1 MKNQLRN
8 ALAVSVLAMTATGVV
23 AQERPRVNL
32 NQSQA
37 QQSQAPGITYTYAG
51 VRYMFQD
58 LDNYNC
64 EQDGINLYGSF
75 DIQDGFFARASF
87 TDVSGDVCGSRS
99 FSAGG
104 GYHTS
109 FNSTTD
115 MYATVSLGSLSVDG
129 ADGDDSG
136 IELAGGMRTYLQ
148 EQLEGSVE
156 LFHNTIG
163 DSETGVRGG
172 LVYWFNGQF
181 SATADLGLSADST
194 TFAVGARMAF

>member
-1 MKNQLRN
+1 MKSQLRN
-8 ALAVSVLAMTATGVV
+8 ALAISVLAMTVTGVA

-37 QQSQAPGITYTYAG
+37 PGITYTYAG
-51 VRYMFQD
+51 ARYIFQD
-58 LDNYNC
+58 LDLGEVSC

-75 DIQDGFFARASF
+75 DIQDGFFAQASF
-87 TDVSGDVCGSRS
+87 SDVSGGECGSRS
-99 FSAGG
+99 FSVGG

-115 MYATVSLGSLSVDG
+115 MYATVSFGSMNPEGPWEDE
-129 ADGDDSG
+129 SG

-172 LVYWFNGQF
+172 LVYWFNSQF

-194 TFAVGARMAF
+194 TFALGARMAF